1 MTEPKRI
8 VHYLNQFFGGIG
20 GEEKAGTPVELR
32 SGPVGPGLALQQ
44 ALGADARIVA
54 TIICG
59 DNYFAE
65 HRDAALGEVMKH
77 LRELGADA
85 LVAGPAFHAGRYG
98 LACGEV
104 GKAALAQLEL
114 PAVTGMY
121 PENPGA
127 EFAKAGVYIVPT
139 AASAAGMRE
148 AVQRIAGL
156 VSKLCRGEAIGPAQA
171 EGYLPRGGRRN
182 IFVEQTGAERAVAM
196 LLKKLAGQPFETE
209 LPLPDFDHVAPAQ
222 PLTELRGATIAL
234 VSEGGIVPLG
244 NPDRIE
250 AGRASKWASYPIA
263 GLSSLDPD
271 KFCCVHGG
279 FDNTYA
285 NEDPNRI
292 VPLDAMRQ
300 LEREGAFGK
309 LHDHFYSTVGNGTT
323 IGNSEQF
330 GREIGQELLAAGVQ
344 AVVFTST

>member
-1 MTEPKRI
+1 MSEPKRV

-20 GEEKAGTPVELR
+20 GEEKAGSGVEAR
-32 SGPVGPGLALQQ
+32 SGPVGPGVALQQ
-44 ALGADARIVA
+44 ALGDEAKIVA
-54 TIICG
+54 TVICG

-65 HRDAALGEVMKH
+65 HRDAALGQVLEH
-77 LRELGADA
+77 LRQAQAEV
-85 LVAGPAFHAGRYG
+85 LVAGPAFNAGRYG

-104 GKAALAQLEL
+104 SKAAQTQLGL
-114 PAVTGMY
+114 IAVTGMY

-127 EFAKAGVYIVPT
+127 ELARAGVYIVPT

-148 AVQRIAGL
+148 AVRRMAGL
-156 VSKLCRGEAIGPAQA
+156 VSKLSRGEALGPALV

-182 IFVEQTGAERAVAM
+182 VFVDKTGAERAVEM
-196 LLKKLAGQPFETE
+196 LLKKLGGQPFQTE
-209 LPLPDFDHVAPAQ
+209 LPLPDFDHVPPAQ
-222 PLTELRGATIAL
+222 PLTELRSATIAL
-234 VSEGGIVPLG
+234 VSEGGIVPIG

-250 AGRASKWASYPIA
+250 AGRASKWARYSIA
-263 GLSSLDPD
+263 GLNSLDPD
-271 KFCCVHGG
+271 RFCCVHGG

-300 LEREGAFGK
+300 LEREGAFGR
-309 LHDHFYSTVGNGTT
+309 LHEHFYSTVGNGTT
-323 IGNSEQF
+323 IGNAERF